1 MEVLLGTPPPPP
13 PPNVPDLEQTVGSK
27 EGKVLT
33 TRERMELHR
42 ANPTCRSCHN
52 FMDPIGLALDN
63 FDVTGK
69 LRYRENGALLDTRG
83 QLYDGTALVTT
94 SDLTAALLKRP
105 VPLMR
110 NFTENLMAYAL
121 GRRVEDYDQSTVRT
135 ITRDAER
142 NKYKFSSFV
151 MGVVNSKAFHS
162 KRAEPVSADASQ
174 N

>member
-1 MEVLLGTPPPPP
+1 M
-13 PPNVPDLEQTVGSK
+13 
-27 EGKVLT
+27 
-33 TRERMELHR
+33 HR

-83 QLYDGTALVTT
+83 QLYDGTALTT
-94 SDLTAALLKRP
+94 PSDLSTALLKRP
-105 VPLMR
+105 LPLMR

-121 GRRVEDYDQSTVRT
+121 GRRVEDYDQTTVRT

-162 KRAEPVSADASQ
+162 KRAEPVSADASH